1 VNVDEVFRKL
11 KPVMG
16 EKLNVLWQEY
26 ILGDEATRQLI
37 ERSLRIILARRFH
50 EAFDSEQVLLEPP
63 PREVAVGDYPLGIIH
78 YGSDQFYPFGLRES
92 EMIQHIAIFGRSGS
106 GKTNLAYLMLLNLIR
121 AGKPFLVFDW
131 KRNYRDLLSLP
142 ECRSLLIFTV
152 GRGTFGF
159 RFNPLLPPPG
169 TPPTVWLKKLI
180 EIMCH
185 AYFLGEGVAVLLL
198 RAIDALYRERGMY
211 GTNFY
216 EGKDRECWKKE
227 GGKHLSD
234 GDSRDLEPGAQ
245 GGGALGTPTM
255 ADVRDWLEAYGAKG
269 REAGWMES
277 AMRAVEVLCF
287 GEVGCV
293 LNSAESF
300 DIAQLL
306 EKSVV
311 LELDALTNSDKT
323 FLIES
328 LLLWIHHYRMGQ
340 EDREHFKHAVFIEEA
355 HHILLR
361 KKQEQ
366 TGEESVTD
374 VLLREIRELGECI
387 ICLDQHPSLISKPAL
402 GNTYT
407 TFAMNLKHRGDI
419 AMMKDCLLLDSEQA
433 GYLGKLEVGWAVAKL
448 QGRWFKP
455 FLVRFPLLKL
465 DKGAVTDQM
474 IRRHMNNRLKDQD
487 GLYGRIS
494 TAEGSSRVIS
504 AQESVSAGLG
514 APREVF
520 PRIRVEDKREEKE
533 GTECAIDL
541 TTKERE
547 FLEDVLEHETSCLS
561 DRYECL
567 GLSSRKGTDLQNLLL
582 WKGFVYS
589 EYVSFEKGRMKIL
602 CLTNKGKKALG
613 LDTPRATRHG
623 GVEHQYWKKT
633 IAARLKDLGYAVQE
647 EYPIGSGKTIDLI
660 ASRDDKQIAD
670 NQKTA
675 DGQKTAGSQKTAIEI
690 ETGKSDPA
698 SNARKCMDSGFRHIW
713 IMFTS
718 KKAKEEFLGKWKPPA
733 TERQTKIRV
742 LWVGEDWNKWE

>member
-1 VNVDEVFRKL
+1 MNVDEVFRKL

-50 EAFDSEQVLLEPP
+50 EAFDTEQVLLEPP
-63 PREVAVGDYPLGIIH
+63 PREVAAGDYPLGIIH
-78 YGSDQFYPFGLRES
+78 YGSDQFYPFGLREP
-92 EMIQHIAIFGRSGS
+92 EMIQHVAIFGRSGS

-211 GTNFY
+211 RSGSHESEN
-216 EGKDRECWKKE
+216 GECWSIE
-227 GGKHLSD
+227 GRRHLSE
-234 GDSRDLEPGAQ
+234 GAGAAKDLVPKAQ
-245 GGGALGTPTM
+245 GSRALGTPTM

-287 GEVGCV
+287 GEVGSV

-340 EDREHFKHAVFIEEA
+340 EDREHFKHAVFVEEA

-433 GYLGKLEVGWAVAKL
+433 GYLGKLEVGWGVAKL

-465 DKGAVTDQM
+465 DKGAVTDEI
-474 IRRHMNNRLKDQD
+474 IRRHMNNRLKEQD
-487 GLYGRIS
+487 GLYGCIS
-494 TAEGSSRVIS
+494 TAEGFSRVIS
-504 AQESVSAGLG
+504 AQESVSAGLR

-520 PRIRVEDKREEKE
+520 PRVPVEDKREEKE
-533 GTECAIDL
+533 GTECAIGL

-547 FLEDVLEHETSCLS
+547 FLEDVLEHETSCVS
-561 DRYECL
+561 DRYERL

-582 WKGFVYS
+582 SKGLVYS

-613 LDTPRATRHG
+613 LDTPRPTRHG

-633 IAARLKDLGYAVQE
+633 IAARLKDLGYTVQE
-647 EYPIGSGKTIDLI
+647 EYPIGSGKTIDLV
-660 ASRDDKQIAD
+660 ASRDGKRI
-670 NQKTA
+670 
-675 DGQKTAGSQKTAIEI
+675 AIEI

-698 SNARKCMDSGFRHIW
+698 SNARKCMDLGFRHIW
-713 IMFTS
+713 ILFTR
-718 KKAKEEFLGKWKPPA
+718 KKAKESFLSRWTAPP
-733 TERQTKIRV
+733 TTPETSLRV
-742 LWVGEDWNKWE
+742 LSVEEDWDESTE

>member
-63 PREVAVGDYPLGIIH
+63 PREVAAGDYPLGIIH

-92 EMIQHIAIFGRSGS
+92 EMIQHVAIFGRSGS

-131 KRNYRDLLSLP
+131 KRNYRDLLSLS
-142 ECRSLLIFTV
+142 ECRNLLVFTV

-169 TPPTVWLKKLI
+169 TSPTVWLKKLI

-211 GTNFY
+211 GSSPY
-216 EGKDRECWKKE
+216 EGKSRECRNK
-227 GGKHLSD
+227 GGGRHLSH
-234 GDSRDLEPGAQ
+234 GDSEDLELGAQ
-245 GGGALGTPTM
+245 GDRALGTPTM

-340 EDREHFKHAVFIEEA
+340 EDREHFKHAVFVEEA

-433 GYLGKLEVGWAVAKL
+433 GYLGKLEVGWGVAKL

-465 DKGAVTDQM
+465 DKGAVTDEI
-474 IRRHMNNRLKDQD
+474 IRRHMNNRLKEQD

-494 TAEGSSRVIS
+494 TAEGFSRVIS

-520 PRIRVEDKREEKE
+520 PGIPVEDKREEKE

-547 FLEDVLEHETSCLS
+547 FLEDVLKHETSSIS
-561 DRYECL
+561 DRYKRL
-567 GLSSRKGTDLQNLLL
+567 LLSSRKGTYCQHSLLS
-582 WKGFVYS
+582 KGFLS
-589 EYVSFEKGRMKIL
+589 FEFVSFGKGRIKIL
-602 CLTNKGKKALG
+602 SLTKKGKKALG
-613 LDTPRATRHG
+613 YETARQTRHG
-623 GVEHQYWKKT
+623 GAEHEYWKKT
-633 IAARLKDLGYAVQE
+633 VAARLKDLGYAVQE
-647 EYPIGSGKTIDLI
+647 EYPIGSGKTIDLV
-660 ASRDDKQIAD
+660 ASRE
-670 NQKTA
+670 
-675 DGQKTAGSQKTAIEI
+675 GQKIAIEI
-690 ETGKSDPA
+690 ETGKSDPE

-713 IMFTS
+713 LMFTN
-718 KKAKEEFLGKWKPPA
+718 KKAKEEFLREWHTPT

-742 LWVGEDWNKWE
+742 LCVREDWNESAG